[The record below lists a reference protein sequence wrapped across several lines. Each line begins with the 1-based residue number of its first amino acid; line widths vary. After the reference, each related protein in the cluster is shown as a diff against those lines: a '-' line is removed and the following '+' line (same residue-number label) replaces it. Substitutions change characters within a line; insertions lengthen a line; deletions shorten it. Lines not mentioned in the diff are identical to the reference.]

1 MRVRW
6 EIQHPQPRAALRERL
21 EENQASVF
29 KPVAA
34 LARSRWKCTGRR
46 LGGIPNKQTALAII
60 ECRRCD
66 ARVGAQRRQGGSGVL
81 FVPQGDR
88 RQATVSY
95 NRRRRRETARQVSP

>member
-1 MRVRW
+1 MRVRL

-46 LGGIPNKQTALAII
+46 LGGIPSKQTALAII
-60 ECRRCD
+60 ERRRCN
-66 ARVGAQRRQGGSGVL
+66 ARIGAQRRQGGPGVL
-81 FVPQGDR
+81 CVSQGDR
-88 RQATVSY
+88 RQATVGY
-95 NRRRRRETARQVSP
+95 NRRRRPYAKRLV